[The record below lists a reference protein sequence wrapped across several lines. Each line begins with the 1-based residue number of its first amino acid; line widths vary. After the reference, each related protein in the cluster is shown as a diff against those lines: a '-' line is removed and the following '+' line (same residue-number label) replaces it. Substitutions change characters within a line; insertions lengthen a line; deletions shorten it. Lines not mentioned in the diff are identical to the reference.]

1 MGSAGVRRGRGRWD
15 SEGKEGEVMMQ
26 MDPRMDLNP
35 KLFVI
40 IAATFR
46 QVSSPGLD
54 LATAYMLREAYK
66 IRELAS
72 GRQDVTVEV
81 RNG

>member
-1 MGSAGVRRGRGRWD
+1 
-15 SEGKEGEVMMQ
+15 MMQ
-26 MDPRMDLNP
+26 MDPRMDPNP
-35 KLFVI
+35 KLFII

-66 IRELAS
+66 IQELAA

>member
-1 MGSAGVRRGRGRWD
+1 
-15 SEGKEGEVMMQ
+15 MMQ
-26 MDPRMDLNP
+26 MDPRMGPNP
-35 KLFVI
+35 KQLFI
-40 IAATFR
+40 LIAATFR

-66 IRELAS
+66 IQELAA